1 MHKKYYRLLS
11 APEMQDR
18 LEAVRYLIV
27 SKPSESRHA
36 HLRSLPIENMTHITH
51 LYTYSLCLAEI
62 EYLCSQIVKS
72 SQSTLRSIS
81 CRDIE
86 TWCDTK
92 RFTFE
97 MIQQHEKI
105 EHVLFQFRQDGH
117 SGFASI
123 NTYSTVIQCSN
134 PTPCINSF
142 TVTSVRDEETIDQ
155 RNLMTLI
162 EVTEGSQ
169 DECYSQQDLDELESK
184 KNNLLEEWTTIESRL
199 LKKYHYISLLDGLK
213 HLEIGFCY
221 SWTPQVWNKC
231 LGKYAKASTIK
242 ELSLHGWDQL
252 GKIGRFAGN
261 SIIMEPIRIEAET
274 AIMDCLC
281 EMHQL
286 KSLQLVDFSIGPGLI
301 KAAHSLCGQIDDID
315 IIYSQSFSKY
325 LTDPEDIW
333 MIFGPLKDFLITLF
347 PQPEKMKSNVTLHL
361 HSSIV
366 MALHNIS
373 WFDPLDINIEQL

>member
-1 MHKKYYRLLS
+1 
-11 APEMQDR
+11 
-18 LEAVRYLIV
+18 
-27 SKPSESRHA
+27 
-36 HLRSLPIENMTHITH
+36 
-51 LYTYSLCLAEI
+51 
-62 EYLCSQIVKS
+62 
-72 SQSTLRSIS
+72 
-81 CRDIE
+81 
-86 TWCDTK
+86 
-92 RFTFE
+92 
-97 MIQQHEKI
+97 
-105 EHVLFQFRQDGH
+105 
-117 SGFASI
+117 
-123 NTYSTVIQCSN
+123 
-134 PTPCINSF
+134 
-142 TVTSVRDEETIDQ
+142 
-155 RNLMTLI
+155 
-162 EVTEGSQ
+162 
-169 DECYSQQDLDELESK
+169 
-184 KNNLLEEWTTIESRL
+184 
-199 LKKYHYISLLDGLK
+199 
-213 HLEIGFCY
+213 
-221 SWTPQVWNKC
+221 